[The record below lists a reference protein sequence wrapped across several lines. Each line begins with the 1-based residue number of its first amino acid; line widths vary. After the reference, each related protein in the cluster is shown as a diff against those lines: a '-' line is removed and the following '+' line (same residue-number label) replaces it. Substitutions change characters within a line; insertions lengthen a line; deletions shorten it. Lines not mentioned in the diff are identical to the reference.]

1 MVTDGVTEPVDE
13 VAELAAKYADFRAVS
28 LERLPEKKAIALA
41 ADIRRMAAA
50 LSPPIKAGEAVPVA
64 WRGKYRAE
72 AAWKYFTHAFD
83 GFDPDKYQLE
93 PLYASPQPE
102 AYGVR
107 AGIVEAAAEVADVAA
122 DEQDVLAME
131 ADESNFAA
139 YRQGERIAKEIADA
153 IRALSHTEQGETP

>member
-1 MVTDGVTEPVDE
+1 MVTDIRPEGLEAARNAIRYLSHPETPWSDE
-13 VAELAAKYADFRAVS
+13 QVAAVIRAYLAA
-28 LERLPEKKAIALA
+28 L
-41 ADIRRMAAA
+41 
-50 LSPPIKAGEAVPVA
+50 PPIKAGEAVPVA
-64 WRGKYRAE
+64 MVADRL
-72 AAWKYFTHAFD
+72 AAWFNSLPDGGMGKEHFD
-83 GFDPDKYQLE
+83 AL
-93 PLYASPQPE
+93 LSIAASPQPE

-153 IRALSHTEQGETP
+153 IRALSRTEQGETP